1 MYEYVVHTVALV
13 IWMIAIAISLIA
25 TLGGMISSFVMAVV
39 VPWSYFMAY
48 EPMKAIGS
56 LLVASLP
63 LCIVGL
69 ALLHIL
75 HNFSI
80 KLHTI
85 YGTVG

>member
-1 MYEYVVHTVALV
+1 MVALV

-25 TLGGMISSFVMAVV
+25 CVGGMIGSFVLAVAA
-39 VPWSYFMAY
+39 PWAYFMAC

-75 HNFSI
+75 NNFSI